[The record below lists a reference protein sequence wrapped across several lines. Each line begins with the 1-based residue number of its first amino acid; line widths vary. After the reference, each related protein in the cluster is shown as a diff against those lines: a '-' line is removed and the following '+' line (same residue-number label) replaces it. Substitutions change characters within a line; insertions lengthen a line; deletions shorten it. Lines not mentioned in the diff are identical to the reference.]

1 MRGRIKKRIYCLL
14 YHVKVRFFKVAQH
27 SHRSFHSI
35 PLYSDYAYSIALW
48 VVEGLAFVLGAPLRL
63 RASPAAVVGVH
74 ELGIVNGLLIEAA
87 LQMLAVFVV
96 VVLLLPVGFPR
107 GLAPEASRVVHARG
121 YLVEE
126 RIVGPA
132 ADAAGHKEG
141 RRGW

>member
-48 VVEGLAFVLGAPLRL
+48 IVEGLAFVLGAPLRL

-74 ELGIVNGLLIEAA
+74 ELGIVDGLLIEAA
-87 LQMLAVFVV
+87 LPMLAVFV

-107 GLAPEASRVVHARG
+107 GLAPEASRVIDARG
-121 YLVEE
+121 CFVEE
-126 RIVGPA
+126 RIVGPV
-132 ADAAGHKEG
+132 ADAAGRKEG

>member
-48 VVEGLAFVLGAPLRL
+48 IVEGLAFVLGAPLRL

-74 ELGIVNGLLIEAA
+74 ELGIVDGLLDAA
-87 LQMLAVFVV
+87 LPMLAVFV

-107 GLAPEASRVVHARG
+107 GLAPEASRVVDARG
-121 YLVEE
+121 CLVEE
-126 RIVGPA
+126 WIVGPA
-132 ADAAGHKEG
+132 ADAAGRKEG